1 MKKKQVTLLELAKRL
16 DLSPSTVSRAL
27 NGRHRIS
34 EETRNR
40 VRALAEKLEYQ
51 PNPSA
56 KRLRESKTYVLG
68 VLVPEIA
75 HDFFSTAISGMEDV
89 AMHSGYNL
97 VICQS
102 HESVERENATSG
114 TLLFSRVDGLLF
126 CPSQETKDFDR
137 YMSFLRKDIP
147 VVFFDRFAQDFPAS
161 RVVCDDVQGAK
172 DAVSY
177 LIEKGCRRIA
187 HLAAPNF
194 LSNSQ
199 DRLNGYLE
207 AHKAAGISVH
217 EDLIQHVKLDQD
229 QTVSLTNALL
239 NRKDPPDAIFCFNDY
254 IAFDVMKIAKAKGLS
269 IPQDLSIVGFS
280 DSFPSSLTEP
290 GLTTVRQPAFE
301 MGKLATKLMLD
312 QLNKDG
318 TDQAPT
324 YQTIKLATKLIIRGS
339 TL

>member
-75 HDFFSTAISGMEDV
+75 HGFFSTAISGMENV
-89 AMHSGYNL
+89 AMNAGYNL

-102 HESVERENATSG
+102 HESVERENATSS
-114 TLLFSRVDGLLF
+114 TLLFSRVDGLLY
-126 CPSQETKDFDR
+126 CPSQETKEFDR

-147 VVFFDRFAQDFPAS
+147 IVFFDRFSPDFPAS
-161 RVVCDDVQGAK
+161 RVVCDDYQGAK

-177 LIEKGCRRIA
+177 LIERGCKRIA
-187 HLAAPNF
+187 HLAAP
-194 LSNSQ
+194 LPLTNSQ
-199 DRLNGYLE
+199 HRLDGYIA
-207 AHKAAGISVH
+207 AHKEAGIPID
-217 EDLIQHVKLDQD
+217 EDLIQHVKLDQV
-229 QTVSLTNALL
+229 QTASMTSAML
-239 NRKDPPDAIFCFNDY
+239 NKTQRPDAIFCFNDY
-254 IAFDVMKIAKAKGLS
+254 IAYDVMKIAKAKGMS
-269 IPQDLSIVGFS
+269 IPDDLAVIGFA
-280 DSFPSSLTEP
+280 DAFPSSLTDP

-301 MGKLATKLMLD
+301 VGKLATKLMLD
-312 QLNKDG
+312 QLNMDG
-318 TDQAPT
+318 TNEKPT

-339 TL
+339 TP

>member
-34 EETRNR
+34 EETRKR

-68 VLVPEIA
+68 VLVPEID
-75 HDFFSTAISGMEDV
+75 HVFFAKAISGMENV
-89 AMHSGYNL
+89 AMHAGYNL

-114 TLLFSRVDGLLF
+114 TLLFSRVDGLLY
-126 CPSQETKDFDR
+126 CPSQETKDFER

-147 VVFFDRFAQDFPAS
+147 IVFFDRFSPDFPAS
-161 RVVCDDVQGAK
+161 KVVCDDFQGAK

-177 LIEKGCRRIA
+177 LIERGCKRIA
-187 HLAAPNF
+187 HLAAPNP

-199 DRLNGYLE
+199 DRLNGYLA
-207 AHKAAGISVH
+207 AHKAAGIPVD
-217 EDLIQHVKLDQD
+217 EDLIQHVKLDQS
-229 QTVSLTNALL
+229 QTANLTHTLL
-239 NRKDPPDAIFCFNDY
+239 SQPNPPDAIFCFNDY
-254 IAFDVMKIAKAKGLS
+254 IAYDVMKIAKSKGFR
-269 IPQDLSIVGFS
+269 IPEDLAIVGFS
-280 DSFPSSLTEP
+280 DAFPSSITEP
-290 GLTTVRQPAFE
+290 DLTSVRQPAFE
-301 MGKLATKLMLD
+301 IGKLATKLMLD
-312 QLNKDG
+312 QLNRKNP
-318 TDQAPT
+318 QEQPV
-324 YQTIKLATKLIIRGS
+324 YQTIKLATRLVIRGS
-339 TL
+339 TP